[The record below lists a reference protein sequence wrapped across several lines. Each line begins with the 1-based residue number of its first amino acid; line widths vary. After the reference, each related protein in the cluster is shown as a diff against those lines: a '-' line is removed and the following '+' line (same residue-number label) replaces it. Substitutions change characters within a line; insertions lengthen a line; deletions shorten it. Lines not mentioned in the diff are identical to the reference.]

1 MQGELERAVEP
12 LAGHPV
18 RARFAGRTDAGV
30 HASGQVAA
38 LAVPARWAAAEL
50 QRALNARLPA
60 AIAVTAIAEAPA
72 GFDPR
77 RRALWRRYR
86 YRVWNAEVRSPL
98 LRRYAWHVRYTLDDA
113 TIQRAAALLRGEHD
127 FAAFAAPLQPP
138 AATSVRA
145 MHDAAVIR
153 EGRLLEFEFR
163 ANAFLPH
170 QVRRMVGALVELGR
184 GRIGEAQIA
193 AWLREPR
200 PGTAGPAA
208 PPEGLCL
215 VDVAYAELRFEVD
228 TTR

>member
-1 MQGELERAVEP
+1 MQGELERAAEP

-18 RARFAGRTDAGV
+18 RARLAGRTDAGV

-38 LAVPARWAAAEL
+38 IAVPARLAAAEL

-60 AIAVTAIAEAPA
+60 AIAVTAVVEAPT

-98 LRRYAWHVRYTLDDA
+98 LRRSAWHVRYALDDA
-113 TIQRAAALLRGEHD
+113 TIQRAAALLQGEHD
-127 FAAFAAPLQPP
+127 FAAFAAPLRQPG
-138 AATSVRA
+138 ATTMRT
-145 MHDAAVIR
+145 MHEAAVSR
-153 EGRLLEFEFR
+153 EGWLLEFEFR

-184 GRIGEAQIA
+184 GRIGEEQIA

-200 PGTAGPAA
+200 PGAAGPAA